1 MLSKL
6 TNAVSSIFLVA
17 AAAVAVTTITSSS
30 TTTTTVVVDAAKL
43 EFPSHLVHAGACFLD
58 EELML
63 CAMEASECRGGLKYM
78 SFRQLLDE
86 FKDVGNPSR
95 TTYDAD
101 AAKNI
106 KHVLNA
112 CAGSHSKTNHPGYV
126 GMCTSPVDGYQ
137 CTSHKSNCFHPELF
151 VPDVP
156 YCSLQ
161 YNYWSE
167 RDSSVSLYGSCV
179 PIIGSGQDSQLDYTN
194 IACVWSERDCPPESN
209 QFMVASQYS
218 GLKSG
223 ETYEDLCTCDKVM
236 TGACVDKAGK
246 NNMDSGIHS
255 KHDFQWVQCAVSA
268 DACDEDSTFIPW
280 QQVQYSGLDCR
291 LCDDFNKEKD
301 VKTGNLPKDNP
312 VSQNGGVPTDAGN
325 QNVISDDSSNCA
337 TITATASSNSSV
349 EGGHHHKKNKHTGQ
363 KIGILIGG
371 AVLGV
376 VVTLL
381 AGMAVRRYNVKKNKT
396 SKKTTTKVVEDDDE
410 TPREEEQMDAV
421 DLQLENGIM
430 S

>member
-6 TNAVSSIFLVA
+6 TTAVSTIFLVA
-17 AAAVAVTTITSSS
+17 AAVVTTS
-30 TTTTTVVVDAAKL
+30 VDATKL
-43 EFPSHLVHAGACFLD
+43 EFPNHLVHAGGCFLE

-63 CAMEASECRGGLKYM
+63 CAMEASDCRGGLKYK
-78 SFRQLLDE
+78 SFRQLLDL

-95 TTYDAD
+95 QTYDPD
-101 AAKNI
+101 AARNV
-106 KHVLNA
+106 KHILNA
-112 CAGSHSKTNHPGYV
+112 CAGSHAKTNHPGYV
-126 GMCTSPVDGYQ
+126 GMCASPVDGYQ

-156 YCSLQ
+156 FCSLK

-167 RDSSVSLYGSCV
+167 RDASVSLYGSCV
-179 PIIGSGQDSQLDYTN
+179 PIIGSGENSQLDYTN
-194 IACVWSERDCPPESN
+194 IACVWSERDCPAESN

-246 NNMDSGIHS
+246 NNMVDDNHS
-255 KHDFQWVQCAVSA
+255 KNDFEWVQCAVSP

-301 VKTGNLPKDNP
+301 VKIGNLPENNP
-312 VSQNGGVPTDAGN
+312 FKQNGGVPTNAGS
-325 QNVISDDSSNCA
+325 QNVVADDGSNCA
-337 TITATASSNSSV
+337 TITTTSNSSV
-349 EGGHHHKKNKHTGQ
+349 KENHHSRKKNKHTGQ

-376 VVTLL
+376 IMTLL
-381 AGMAVRRYNVKKNKT
+381 VGTFVRSYNVKKNKAG
-396 SKKTTTKVVEDDDE
+396 KKTVTKVLEDDE
-410 TPREEEQMDAV
+410 APREEEQMDAV